1 LKSIF
6 PFLLL
11 AGVLAAA
18 PGAPAQ
24 PKPIAGQELP
34 VSVSSA
40 NYELTPTE
48 ELVRYANERD
58 VVDPDKPITT
68 VIKERR
74 SYIFMPG
81 EIYVAFP
88 SYGDLCRRLAPALAA
103 QGFDNAADAQDRV
116 PKALKIDLVLRLSYG
131 QREWRV
137 PTVRVRNLQ
146 FRDGLV
152 TRPGA
157 DRIVSGGA
165 ETTFDYFAG
174 GNDEAINAIANT
186 GAGALSNASG
196 AGNFAQNRGP
206 GTMPDS
212 AVRAPGGDATSLTE
226 TRNTRDYNILV
237 VDAFDYAELKARGRS
252 AGRKW
257 STFVALPVQAG
268 SQDFDAIIDR
278 MINTAQ
284 PYFGQTTRGI
294 QFYRDVRT
302 KVILHELI
310 ILPDEKK

>member
-1 LKSIF
+1 MKSIF
-6 PFLLL
+6 PCLLL
-11 AGVLAAA
+11 TGALAAT
-18 PGAPAQ
+18 PGAPA
-24 PKPIAGQELP
+24 PPRPAGQELP

-40 NYELTPTE
+40 NYELTPVE

-58 VVDPDKPITT
+58 VVDPDQPITT
-68 VIKERR
+68 AVREHH

-116 PKALKIDLVLRLSYG
+116 PKDRKIDLVLRLSYG

-137 PTVRVRNLQ
+137 PAVRVRNLQ

-152 TRPGA
+152 TRPRA
-157 DRIVSGGA
+157 DRIISGGA
-165 ETTFDYFAG
+165 ETAFDYFAG

-186 GAGALSNASG
+186 GTGALSNASG
-196 AGNFAQNRGP
+196 AGNFAQGGP

-212 AVRAPGGDATSLTE
+212 AVRAPGGEAASLTE

-237 VDAFDYAELKARGRS
+237 VDAFDYAELKTRGRS
-252 AGRKW
+252 AVRKW

-278 MINTAQ
+278 MISTAQ
-284 PYFGQTTRGI
+284 PYFSQTTRGI
-294 QFYRDVRT
+294 QFYRDTRT
-302 KVILHELI
+302 RVILHELI